1 MPVEIGNIFE
11 DNKANVRS
19 VNPNTLIASTFT
31 DPHDRP
37 SFIIESNKRRHSSS
51 VHSITSN
58 LEKMAHMC
66 TQQEELTGLVATL
79 TAYYMQ
85 NIAFHF
91 CKMHHVDVNCCAH
104 AEMIRNGSHPQI
116 KVVYI
121 TPELEAAARIIIREM
136 IAQFPAAADIDD
148 DDDGL
153 DDPKVIF
160 MCPVCGV
167 KFSRQ

>member
-1 MPVEIGNIFE
+1 MAVEIGNIFE

-58 LEKMAHMC
+58 LEKMAHVC

-79 TAYYMQ
+79 TALLYAEHCFPLLQ
-85 NIAFHF
+85 NASYG
-91 CKMHHVDVNCCAH
+91 C
-104 AEMIRNGSHPQI
+104 
-116 KVVYI
+116 
-121 TPELEAAARIIIREM
+121 ELLR
-136 IAQFPAAADIDD
+136 
-148 DDDGL
+148 L
-153 DDPKVIF
+153 
-160 MCPVCGV
+160 C
-167 KFSRQ
+167 